1 MKVPNVP
8 NVSPQDRAAVLAVV
22 ERYAP
27 PQLRLA
33 LAAARRLRRVRRL
46 RGLWRRARKA
56 VSS

>member
-1 MKVPNVP
+1 MKVPS
-8 NVSPQDRAAVLAVV
+8 VSPRDRAAMLAAV

-33 LAAARRLRRVRRL
+33 LAAARRLRRIRRL
-46 RGLWRRARKA
+46 RALFRRAKA